1 MPPRR
6 FLIFSGTNPLQ
17 WPNSGCGCARLRW
30 RSRTDSWRNCYARPA
45 TPMFGSSFRPPK
57 YGGAGLLWRHN
68 WAGDAPSGSFCLV
81 TGKGRVCLA
90 KHQLSALQQDFL
102 RAFFQRE
109 NRFFLTG
116 GAALVG
122 FHLGHRET
130 HDLDLFTL
138 EDVIPEGMAAVA
150 EVARELGGALEAL
163 QTAPTFRRVL
173 LRRGAEA
180 IVIDL
185 VREYVAQVE
194 PDKPLINGIRVDPPQ
209 EILANKLCALLS
221 RSEIR
226 DLVDVRALELAGYRL
241 EDALNA
247 AATKDSG
254 LTPAQLGWVLSQIEL
269 GNDLIPPGE
278 VSVEELRLYLD
289 ELIDRLTHQAFP
301 KSRDDLRS

>member
-1 MPPRR
+1 
-6 FLIFSGTNPLQ
+6 
-17 WPNSGCGCARLRW
+17 
-30 RSRTDSWRNCYARPA
+30 
-45 TPMFGSSFRPPK
+45 
-57 YGGAGLLWRHN
+57 
-68 WAGDAPSGSFCLV
+68 
-81 TGKGRVCLA
+81 LA
-90 KHQLSALQQDFL
+90 KHKLSALQQDFL

-109 NRFFLTG
+109 DRFFLTG

-150 EVARELGGALEAL
+150 EVARELGGALESL
-163 QTAPTFRRVL
+163 QTAPAFRRVL

-185 VREYVAQVE
+185 VREYVAQVA

-241 EDALNA
+241 EDALSA
-247 AATKDSG
+247 AATKDRG
-254 LTPAQLGWVLSQIEL
+254 LTPAQLAWVLSQIEL
-269 GNDLIPPGE
+269 GADLVPPGGI
-278 VSVEELRLYLD
+278 SAEELQRYLT

-301 KSRDDLRS
+301 KS

>member
-1 MPPRR
+1 M
-6 FLIFSGTNPLQ
+6 
-17 WPNSGCGCARLRW
+17 
-30 RSRTDSWRNCYARPA
+30 
-45 TPMFGSSFRPPK
+45 
-57 YGGAGLLWRHN
+57 
-68 WAGDAPSGSFCLV
+68 V
-81 TGKGRVCLA
+81 
-90 KHQLSALQQDFL
+90 KHDLSALQQDFL
-102 RAFFQRE
+102 RAFFQSE
-109 NRFFLTG
+109 DRFFLTG

-138 EDVIPEGMAAVA
+138 EDVIPEGMATVA
-150 EVARELGGALEAL
+150 EVARELGGTLEAL
-163 QTAPTFRRVL
+163 QTTPAFRRVL

-185 VREYVAQVE
+185 VREYVAQVA

-221 RSEIR
+221 RSEVR

-247 AATKDSG
+247 AAAKDGG

-269 GNDLIPPGE
+269 GNDLIPPGD
-278 VSVEELRLYLD
+278 VSVEELRRYLA
-289 ELIDRLTHQAFP
+289 ELIVRLTHQAFP
-301 KSRDDLRS
+301 KS